1 MNLNLTLI
9 INLNLTLTINLSLN
23 LTLILTLN
31 MILNLNLTLI
41 NKLDSS
47 QTVLLPFVVNQ
58 EGIRKGGNN
67 FVPENPNLCPLV
79 MTEESNDGLITVVA
93 WFSQSPQLAIHK
105 NSALQPKKENET
117 DCSVTYRH
125 YLISI
130 ACTANSTSES
140 ITTLQSIFHNVVS
153 LVISNNEN
161 K

>member
-58 EGIRKGGNN
+58 EGIRKGGNQ
-67 FVPENPNLCPLV
+67 FFPKNPHLDIVV
-79 MTEESNDGLITVVA
+79 MTIKCNESLVRVMTRFA
-93 WFSQSPQLAIHK
+93 WRHQLAVHK
-105 NSALQPKKENET
+105 NSALQPQ
-117 DCSVTYRH
+117 
-125 YLISI
+125 
-130 ACTANSTSES
+130 SE
-140 ITTLQSIFHNVVS
+140 
-153 LVISNNEN
+153 
-161 K
+161 